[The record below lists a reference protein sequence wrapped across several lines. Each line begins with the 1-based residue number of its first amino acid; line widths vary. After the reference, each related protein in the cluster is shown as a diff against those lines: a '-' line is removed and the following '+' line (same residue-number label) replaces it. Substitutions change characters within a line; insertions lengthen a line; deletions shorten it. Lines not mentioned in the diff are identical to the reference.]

1 MGETLVQADTEDSFE
16 QGLLSL
22 ARGKLED
29 ALEHFTSA
37 LAKLDSETSRD
48 RWLLVHAQL
57 GEIYFRLN
65 RFRDAETHLN
75 EAANGGMVESLVT
88 LAVISERDND
98 ITLATARRV
107 LAASRGDVDS
117 NAWLVNQP

>member
-1 MGETLVQADTEDSFE
+1 
-16 QGLLSL
+16 
-22 ARGKLED
+22 
-29 ALEHFTSA
+29 
-37 LAKLDSETSRD
+37 
-48 RWLLVHAQL
+48 
-57 GEIYFRLN
+57 
-65 RFRDAETHLN
+65 
-75 EAANGGMVESLVT
+75 MVESLVT